1 MYVFKSISMDDKDRA
16 ILKLAQG
23 DLPVKQRPFDKW
35 ARSIASS
42 ESEVI
47 NRLAILK
54 KKGIIR
60 RFKAILGHYQI
71 GVKANAMVIWA
82 VPEDRIEEVGTI
94 LASMGSIT
102 HCYERS
108 GFNEYNL
115 FSMIHGT
122 TNKEVNALIEEIAIS
137 INIKRYKV
145 FWSKKE
151 LKKSSMRYF

>member
-1 MYVFKSISMDDKDRA
+1 MFRFISMDDKDRA

-35 ARSIASS
+35 ARSTGIR
-42 ESEVI
+42 ESEVVE
-47 NRLAILK
+47 RLVDLK

-60 RFKAILGHYQI
+60 RFKAILRHYQA
-71 GVKANAMVIWA
+71 GVKANAMVTWA
-82 VPEDRIEEVGTI
+82 VPKDRIEEVGGI

-108 GFNEYNL
+108 GFSEYNL
-115 FSMIHGT
+115 FTMIHGT
-122 TNKEVNALIEEIAIS
+122 TKKKVTALIEEIAVS

-151 LKKSSMRYF
+151 LKKSSMEYF